1 MSGDNE
7 LEVQFDMVTKTLS
20 QYWSENQ
27 NFSH

>member
-1 MSGDNE
+1 MSGDKE